1 MFRQPGYRPKYM
13 DGARRGNACHLA
25 NSLYL
30 TRCRGNGRLSMV
42 RFAGDGSARFP
53 FDAFPMNST
62 LCSVTAG
69 LPRRCAYAVLL
80 FPGIPVS
87 LAASPEML
95 FSDVSSLSS
104 TLPSSSPAPARLSM
118 PTEPVSSP
126 QVTRREVARDPVVVS
141 AARLPQLLSD
151 TVPATAVF
159 TREDIARS
167 GAMDL
172 PTLLSQ
178 APGAQ
183 IVTNGGLGS
192 SASLFLRGAS
202 SSQSLLLID
211 GVRID
216 SASLGTAQLA
226 MLDTSA
232 IDRVEM
238 VNGNVSALYGSGAI
252 GGVVQVFTDE
262 GAPHPPRFRFETSYG
277 RYGTQRQSAGVNGA
291 LDASGNTT
299 FSFAVSRLKTNGF
312 SAIDAKQA
320 SNANPDDNGFRATT
334 VSASVKHR
342 FTQNWSVSVRYLQ
355 SDGSNSYD
363 NAYGLRTD
371 QNAAINQIRMVSA
384 LVEGRLSERW
394 QSTVTVAQGNDH
406 TTAYLNKQSTSH
418 FDSSNQQINWRNTFA
433 LAAQQQLSFGYEGL
447 RQTVNTD
454 AYGTPQ
460 RRVNAAY
467 LGYNGQ
473 WGRSQIQ
480 ANVRRD
486 QYSDFGGANSYF
498 LGYGYALT
506 PQWRATLSYSS
517 AFRAPTFNDLYY
529 PGYGNTAVRPERSH
543 SIESGLLYAT
553 DRFGVAR
560 ISLFETQYRD
570 LIASTIVAPGV
581 YQAANVG
588 RARVRGVEASWR
600 GQVGETQVHASMTVQ
615 SPSNQDT
622 DTVLSRR
629 ARRIGNVT
637 VSHPF
642 GTVRIGATWQLAG
655 ARTDGRVPL
664 SGYNVVNVSAR
675 YQIDR
680 SWFLAARVDNLFNKR
695 YELASTYNTP
705 GRGAYFT
712 LGWQQM

>member
-1 MFRQPGYRPKYM
+1 
-13 DGARRGNACHLA
+13 
-25 NSLYL
+25 
-30 TRCRGNGRLSMV
+30 
-42 RFAGDGSARFP
+42 
-53 FDAFPMNST
+53 
-62 LCSVTAG
+62 
-69 LPRRCAYAVLL
+69 
-80 FPGIPVS
+80 
-87 LAASPEML
+87 
-95 FSDVSSLSS
+95 
-104 TLPSSSPAPARLSM
+104 
-118 PTEPVSSP
+118 
-126 QVTRREVARDPVVVS
+126 VVVS

-151 TVPATAVF
+151 TIPATSVF
-159 TREDIARS
+159 TREDIANS
-167 GAMDL
+167 GATDL
-172 PTLLSQ
+172 PTLLRQ

-202 SSQSLLLID
+202 SSESLLLID

-216 SASLGTAQLA
+216 SASLGAAQLA

-232 IDRVEM
+232 IDRVE
-238 VNGNVSALYGSGAI
+238 VANGNVSALYGSGAI
-252 GGVVQVFTDE
+252 GGVVQVFTAD
-262 GAPHPPRFRFETSYG
+262 GGQHPPRFHFETSYG

-291 LDASGNTT
+291 LNASGDTT

-320 SNANPDDNGFRATT
+320 PNANPDDNGFRATT
-334 VSASVKHR
+334 VSSSVKHR
-342 FTQNWSVSVRYLQ
+342 FTPNWSASVRYLQ
-355 SDGSNSYD
+355 SDGRNSYD
-363 NAYGLRTD
+363 NAYGLGTD
-371 QNAAINQIRMVSA
+371 QNAAINQIRMISA
-384 LVEGRLSERW
+384 AVEGRFSERW
-394 QSTVTVAQGNDH
+394 QSILTVAQGNDH
-406 TTAYLNKQSTSH
+406 TTAYLNGQSDSH
-418 FDSSNQQINWRNTFA
+418 FDSSNQQIGWRNTFV
-433 LAAQQQLSFGYEGL
+433 LTPQQKLSFGYDGL
-447 RQTVNTD
+447 RQTLDTD

-460 RRVNAAY
+460 RRDNAVY

-473 WGRSQIQ
+473 WGRNQFQ

-486 QYSDFGGANSYF
+486 QYNDFGAANSYF
-498 LGYGYALT
+498 LGYGYTLT
-506 PQWRATLSYSS
+506 PQWRVTFSYSS

-529 PGYGNTAVRPERSH
+529 PGYGNTSLRPERSH
-543 SIESGLLYAT
+543 SVETGLQYAT

-570 LIASTIVAPGV
+570 LIASDIVSPGV

-600 GQVGETQVHASMTVQ
+600 GQVGATLVQASMTVQ
-615 SPSNQDT
+615 SPIDQDT

-629 ARRIGNVT
+629 ARRFGNVT

-642 GTVRIGATWQLAG
+642 GPLRVGGTWQLAG
-655 ARTDGRVPL
+655 ARTDGSVPL

-680 SWFLAARVDNLFNKR
+680 CWFLDARVDNLLNKR

>member
-1 MFRQPGYRPKYM
+1 MKST
-13 DGARRGNACHLA
+13 RRFD
-25 NSLYL
+25 
-30 TRCRGNGRLSMV
+30 RG
-42 RFAGDGSARFP
+42 
-53 FDAFPMNST
+53 
-62 LCSVTAG
+62 G
-69 LPRRCAYAVLL
+69 LPRRCAFAFLL
-80 FPGIPVS
+80 FPGISAAAEVALPLERQPPSLSASS
-87 LAASPEML
+87 LALVPRVMSTPLPPPMSLAILS
-95 FSDVSSLSS
+95 FSFQYP
-104 TLPSSSPAPARLSM
+104 TLRAFLTPDPIVRHTA
-118 PTEPVSSP
+118 
-126 QVTRREVARDPVVVS
+126 ARDPIVVS

-151 TVPATAVF
+151 TIPATAVF

-202 SSQSLLLID
+202 SSESLLMID

-216 SASLGTAQLA
+216 SASLGAAQLA
-226 MLDTSA
+226 MLDTSTL
-232 IDRVEM
+232 DRVEV

-252 GGVVQVFTDE
+252 GGVVQVFTAD
-262 GAPHPPRFRFETSYG
+262 GGQHPPRFHFETSYG
-277 RYGTQRQSAGVNGA
+277 SYGTQRQSAGVNGA
-291 LDASGNTT
+291 LDASGDTT

-312 SAIDAKQA
+312 SAIDTKQA
-320 SNANPDDNGFRATT
+320 PNANPDDNGFRATT
-334 VSASVKHR
+334 VSGSVKHR
-342 FTQNWSVSVRYLQ
+342 FSANWSAAIRYLQ
-355 SDGSNSYD
+355 SDGRNSYD

-371 QNAAINQIRMVSA
+371 QNAAINQVRMISA
-384 LVEGRLSERW
+384 VIEGRLSERW
-394 QSTVTVAQGNDH
+394 QSTLTVAQGNDH
-406 TTAYLNKQSTSH
+406 TTAYLNGQSSSH
-418 FDSSNQQINWRNTFA
+418 FDSSNQQINWRNTFT
-433 LAAQQQLSFGYEGL
+433 LAEQQTLSFGYEGL
-447 RQTVNTD
+447 RQTLNTD

-467 LGYNGQ
+467 LGYIGQ
-473 WGRSQIQ
+473 WGRNQIQ

-486 QYSDFGGANSYF
+486 QYNAFGGANSYF
-498 LGYGYALT
+498 LGYAYALT

-529 PGYGNTAVRPERSH
+529 PGYGNPAVRPERSH
-543 SIESGLLYAT
+543 SIETGLEYTSASL
-553 DRFGVAR
+553 GVAR
-560 ISLFETQYRD
+560 VSLFDTQYRD
-570 LIASTIVAPGV
+570 LIASSMVAPGV
-581 YQAANVG
+581 YAASNVG

-600 GQVGETQVHASMTVQ
+600 GELGKTQIQASMTVQ
-615 SPSNQDT
+615 SPIDQDT
-622 DTVLSRR
+622 ETVLSRR
-629 ARRIGNVT
+629 ARRFGNVT

-642 GTVRIGATWQLAG
+642 GPVRVGTTWQLAG
-655 ARTDGRVPL
+655 ARTDGSVPL

-712 LGWQQM
+712 LGWQQL